1 VVNQFVRLSVVAIV
15 MVLAACGSDDT
26 ESKPPPTSQSTLTT
40 APSALTT
47 TTTTTEAGPKLHFV
61 AAGETLSG
69 IAVLYELTVQQIL
82 DANPNLGDGS
92 RISIAQQIVIPD
104 IDNSEPSTTLAP
116 LELEPLDEPD
126 LPELLVTTSTTE
138 PLATTTTA
146 G

>member
-1 VVNQFVRLSVVAIV
+1 
-15 MVLAACGSDDT
+15 MVLSACSSDDT
-26 ESKPPPTSQSTLTT
+26 ESEPPPTSQSTLTT

-47 TTTTTEAGPKLHFV
+47 TTTTTEAGPKFHVV

-69 IAVLYELTVQQIL
+69 IAVLYEVTVQQIL

-92 RISIAQQIVIPD
+92 RISIAQQIIIPD
-104 IDNSEPSTTLAP
+104 VDNSEPTTTLAP
-116 LELEPLDEPD
+116 LELEPPDEPD
-126 LPELLVTTSTTE
+126 LPDLLVTTSTTE